1 MPDWVEEFDNFT
13 PSAVVNPSSRSKMSQ
28 MEELEQEMKLL
39 HWHKLANEAALKAAL
54 IRTRKLRKAEGEE
67 ARREALQER
76 AEWMQQIIED
86 EQAKPLEVDNEFIKE
101 YERREALEEERLD
114 AEVQRHI
121 SCLKNLRQNLKKRE
135 ETRNRNLKYKIDKA
149 ALAQTAN
156 NNSANY
162 SAEPETQPKQQISG
176 TLSKVIHSLDKLVEL
191 EKRISNLEHD
201 TQSVGF
207 AKKRTHGNVGE
218 PTKTYYAVHVKSNR
232 DKLPRIGGAK
242 GSGKVQGGSGAR
254 MGALPQVKQS
264 RRINRPSAGEQ
275 RSYQGKSNAQG
286 SQRQDAVIKD
296 WSSKKKRGI
305 RSKTKPGQ
313 RTAVGAAS
321 GRKTNNRSLEQFNDI
336 RRDFAKKKDQL
347 AKGDGPKKAWGSK
360 KNGNGR

>member
-13 PSAVVNPSSRSKMSQ
+13 PSAVVNPSARSKMSQ

-114 AEVQRHI
+114 SEVQRHI

-156 NNSANY
+156 NNSEKY
-162 SAEPETQPKQQISG
+162 STEPEIQPKQQISG
-176 TLSKVIHSLDKLVEL
+176 TLSKVIHSLDKLVDL

-232 DKLPRIGGAK
+232 DKLPRIGGSS
-242 GSGKVQGGSGAR
+242 GSRNVGGSGAR

-264 RRINRPSAGEQ
+264 RRINRPSAGDQ
-275 RSYQGKSNAQG
+275 RSNQSKSKGAHG
-286 SQRQDAVIKD
+286 AQRQDAVIKD
-296 WSSKKKRGI
+296 WSKKKM
-305 RSKTKPGQ
+305 RSKPGQ

-321 GRKTNNRSLEQFNDI
+321 GRKTNNRSMEQFNEI
-336 RRDFAKKKDQL
+336 RRDFEKKKDNL
-347 AKGDGPKKAWGSK
+347 A
-360 KNGNGR
+360 R